1 VQRHTYVRV
10 VVRWVI

>member
-1 VQRHTYVRV
+1 VQLHTCVRV